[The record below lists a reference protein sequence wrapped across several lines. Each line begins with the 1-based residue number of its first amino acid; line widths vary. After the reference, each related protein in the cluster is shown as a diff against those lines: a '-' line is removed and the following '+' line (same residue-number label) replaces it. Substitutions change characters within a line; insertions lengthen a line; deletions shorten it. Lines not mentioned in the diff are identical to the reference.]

1 MDRVELAV
9 ESRALVGKRVKQLRK
24 QGKVPAVM
32 YGHGFEP
39 VPLQTDAKT
48 LGRLLMHVG
57 GSQLINLQ
65 ITDQGQSEM
74 ALVRDVQRDVLTRNV
89 THVDFYRVRM
99 TERLKTEIPL
109 EIMGESPMVKD
120 KQGLLLQGISSIEVE
135 CLPGDLVDAIRVD
148 VSSLVR
154 VDMSIFVRDLDVPS
168 GIDVL
173 TDADEMIARIVYI
186 AEEEAIEGAE
196 AALPEV
202 AEVEV
207 IRRGKEEEEELPS
220 E

>member
-74 ALVRDVQRDVLTRNV
+74 ALVRDVQRDVLTRSV